1 MNRFVKLF
9 LASALLA
16 CTVTA
21 SACSGGAERGES
33 QKTPSSP
40 ETAGAGQDGRGKRDA
55 GRKHRASCRF
65 GSPFRRGKM
74 D

>member
-40 ETAGAGQDGRGKRDA
+40 ETAAPVKTDA
-55 GRKHRASCRF
+55 ANATPAESTEPPAVSEVPSG
-65 GSPFRRGKM
+65 RGKM